1 MDPIVTALIK
11 AFFTSKNGKPNKV
24 LEKMGPDV
32 LSGLLQNTFK
42 NKKPTQE
49 TLNLITA
56 LNSGKVKQTKEQKE
70 AQKEAIK
77 RLNDP
82 EAYKKGTGSWVLQ
95 DIISPLVSNSVRTLG
110 NVAAIQAQIPGQAQ
124 AAAAEAARQG
134 IDPRVLQ
141 GSMAAQAFNS
151 NLAGQTAA
159 SPLLGQ
165 AKGTLRKGLLDASA
179 ATLEHATTI
188 ARAEDERARM
198 NQMIN
203 DKAVAYGEAPPAAY
217 YDLLNR
223 QAKNQQESAKQLAGG
238 F

>member
-1 MDPIVTALIK
+1 MDPITTALIK
-11 AFFTSKNGKPNKV
+11 TFFTSKNGKPNKI
-24 LEKMGPDV
+24 LEKMGFDV

-42 NKKPTQE
+42 NGKPTQE
-49 TLNLITA
+49 TLDLITN
-56 LNSGKVKQTKEQKE
+56 LNNKKVKQTKE
-70 AQKEAIK
+70 QKEAIK

-82 EAYKKGTGSWVLQ
+82 EAYKKGKGSWVLQ
-95 DIISPLVSNSVRTLG
+95 DIISPLVSNSIRTLG

-141 GSMAAQAFNS
+141 GSMAAQTFNS

-159 SPLLGQ
+159 STLLGQ
-165 AKGTLRKGLLDASA
+165 AKGALRKGLLDASA
-179 ATLEHATTI
+179 GTLEHATAV
-188 ARAEDERARM
+188 ARAEDEKARM

-203 DKAVAYGEAPPAAY
+203 DKAAAYGEAPPAAY

-238 F
+238 I

>member
-1 MDPIVTALIK
+1 MDPIVAALIK
-11 AFFTSKNGKPNKV
+11 TFFTNKNGKPNKI

-42 NKKPTQE
+42 NEKPTQE

-70 AQKEAIK
+70 AIK

-82 EAYKKGTGSWVLQ
+82 EAYKKGKGSWVLQ

-124 AAAAEAARQG
+124 AAAAEVARQG

-159 SPLLGQ
+159 STLLGQ

-179 ATLEHATTI
+179 ATLEHATAV
-188 ARAEDERARM
+188 ARAEDEKARM

-203 DKAVAYGEAPPAAY
+203 DKAAAYGEAPPAAY

>member
-1 MDPIVTALIK
+1 MDPMTAALIK
-11 AFFTSKNGKPNKV
+11 AFFTSKNGKPNKT
-24 LEKMGPDV
+24 LKKMGPDV

-49 TLNLITA
+49 TLNLITD

-70 AQKEAIK
+70 AIA

-82 EAYKKGTGSWVLQ
+82 EAYKKGKGSWVLQ
-95 DIISPLVSNSVRTLG
+95 DIISPLVSNSIRTLG
-110 NVAAIQAQIPGQAQ
+110 NVAAIQAQIPGQAH

-141 GSMAAQAFNS
+141 GSMAAQTFNS

-159 SPLLGQ
+159 STLLGQ
-165 AKGTLRKGLLDASA
+165 AKGALRKGLLDASA
-179 ATLEHATTI
+179 GTLEHATAV
-188 ARAEDERARM
+188 ARAEDEKARM

-203 DKAVAYGEAPPAAY
+203 DKAAAYGEAPPAAY

-238 F
+238 I

>member
-1 MDPIVTALIK
+1 MNPIVAALIK
-11 AFFTSKNGKPNKV
+11 TFFTNKNGKPNKI

-56 LNSGKVKQTKEQKE
+56 LNSGKAKQTKE
-70 AQKEAIK
+70 QKEAIK

-82 EAYKKGTGSWVLQ
+82 DAYKKGKGSWVLQ

-124 AAAAEAARQG
+124 AAAAEAARQS

-151 NLAGQTAA
+151 NLAGQIAA
-159 SPLLGQ
+159 SSLLGQ
-165 AKGTLRKGLLDASA
+165 AKGALRKGLLDASA
-179 ATLEHATTI
+179 GTLEHATAV
-188 ARAEDERARM
+188 ARAEDEKVRL

-203 DKAVAYGEAPPAAY
+203 DKAAAYGEAPPAAY

>member
-1 MDPIVTALIK
+1 MTTALIK
-11 AFFTSKNGKPNKV
+11 TFFTNKNGKPNKV
-24 LEKMGPDV
+24 LEKMGFDV

-49 TLNLITA
+49 TLDLITK
-56 LNSGKVKQTKEQKE
+56 LNNKKVKQTKE
-70 AQKEAIK
+70 QKEAIK

-82 EAYKKGTGSWVLQ
+82 EAYKKGKGSWVLQ
-95 DIISPLVSNSVRTLG
+95 DIISPLVSNSIRTLG

-124 AAAAEAARQG
+124 AAAAEVARQS

-141 GSMAAQAFNS
+141 GSMAAQTFNS

-159 SPLLGQ
+159 STLLGQ
-165 AKGTLRKGLLDASA
+165 AKGALRKGLLDASA
-179 ATLEHATTI
+179 GTLEHATAV
-188 ARAEDERARM
+188 ARAEDEKARM

-203 DKAVAYGEAPPAAY
+203 DKAAAYGEAPPAAY

-238 F
+238 I

>member
-1 MDPIVTALIK
+1 MNPIVTDLIK
-11 AFFTSKNGKPNKV
+11 TFFTSKNGKPNKI

-42 NKKPTQE
+42 NEKPTQE

-56 LNSGKVKQTKEQKE
+56 LNSGKAKQTKE
-70 AQKEAIK
+70 QKEAIK

-82 EAYKKGTGSWVLQ
+82 EAYKKGKGSWVLQ

-124 AAAAEAARQG
+124 AAAADAARQS

-151 NLAGQTAA
+151 NLAGQIAA
-159 SPLLGQ
+159 SSLLGQ
-165 AKGTLRKGLLDASA
+165 AKGALRKGLLDASA
-179 ATLEHATTI
+179 GTLEHATAV
-188 ARAEDERARM
+188 ARAEDEKVRL

>member
-1 MDPIVTALIK
+1 MDPMVTALIK
-11 AFFTSKNGKPNKV
+11 TFFTSKNGKPNKI

-42 NKKPTQE
+42 NEKPTQE

-70 AQKEAIK
+70 AIK

-82 EAYKKGTGSWVLQ
+82 EAYKKGKGSWVLQ

-124 AAAAEAARQG
+124 AASAEAARQS

-159 SPLLGQ
+159 STLLGQ
-165 AKGTLRKGLLDASA
+165 AKGALRKGLLDASA
-179 ATLEHATTI
+179 GTLEHATAV
-188 ARAEDERARM
+188 ARAEDEKARM

>member
-1 MDPIVTALIK
+1 MNPIVTALIK
-11 AFFTSKNGKPNKV
+11 TFFTSKNGKPNKI

-42 NKKPTQE
+42 NEKPTQE

-56 LNSGKVKQTKEQKE
+56 LNSGKAKQTKE
-70 AQKEAIK
+70 QKEAIK

-82 EAYKKGTGSWVLQ
+82 DAYKKGNGSWVLQ

-124 AAAAEAARQG
+124 AAAADAARQS

-151 NLAGQTAA
+151 NLAGQIAA
-159 SPLLGQ
+159 SSLLGQ
-165 AKGTLRKGLLDASA
+165 AKGALRKGLLDASA
-179 ATLEHATTI
+179 GTLEHATAI
-188 ARAEDERARM
+188 ARAEDEKARM

>member
-1 MDPIVTALIK
+1 MDPMTAALIK
-11 AFFTSKNGKPNKV
+11 AFFTSKNGKPNKI

-56 LNSGKVKQTKEQKE
+56 LNNKKVKQTKEQKE
-70 AQKEAIK
+70 AIA

-82 EAYKKGTGSWVLQ
+82 EAYKKGKGSWVLQ
-95 DIISPLVSNSVRTLG
+95 DIISPLVSNSIRTLG
-110 NVAAIQAQIPGQAQ
+110 NIAAIQAQIPGQAH

-134 IDPRVLQ
+134 IDSRVLQ
-141 GSMAAQAFNS
+141 GSMAAQTFNS

-159 SPLLGQ
+159 STLLGQ
-165 AKGTLRKGLLDASA
+165 AKGALRKGLLDASA
-179 ATLEHATTI
+179 RTLEHATTV
-188 ARAEDERARM
+188 ARTEDEKARM

-203 DKAVAYGEAPPAAY
+203 DKAAAYGEAPPAAY

-238 F
+238 I

>member
-1 MDPIVTALIK
+1 MDPMTAALIK
-11 AFFTSKNGKPNKV
+11 AFFTSKNGKPNKT
-24 LEKMGPDV
+24 LKKMGPDV

-70 AQKEAIK
+70 AIA

-82 EAYKKGTGSWVLQ
+82 EAYKKGKGSWVLQ
-95 DIISPLVSNSVRTLG
+95 DIISPLVSNSIRTLG
-110 NVAAIQAQIPGQAQ
+110 NVAAIQAQIPGQAH

-141 GSMAAQAFNS
+141 GSMAAQTFNS

-159 SPLLGQ
+159 STLLGQ
-165 AKGTLRKGLLDASA
+165 AKGALRKGLLDASA
-179 ATLEHATTI
+179 GTLEHATAV
-188 ARAEDERARM
+188 ARAEDEKARM

-203 DKAVAYGEAPPAAY
+203 DKAAAYGEAPPAAY

-238 F
+238 V

>member
-1 MDPIVTALIK
+1 MNPIVTALIK
-11 AFFTSKNGKPNKV
+11 TFFTNKNGKPNKI

-42 NKKPTQE
+42 NEKPTQE

-56 LNSGKVKQTKEQKE
+56 LNSGKAKQTKE
-70 AQKEAIK
+70 QKEAIK

-82 EAYKKGTGSWVLQ
+82 EAYKKGKGSWVLQ

-124 AAAAEAARQG
+124 AAAAEAARQS

-159 SPLLGQ
+159 SSLLGQ
-165 AKGTLRKGLLDASA
+165 AKGALRKGLLDASA
-179 ATLEHATTI
+179 GTLEHATAV
-188 ARAEDERARM
+188 ARAEDEKIRL

>member
-1 MDPIVTALIK
+1 MNPIVTALIK
-11 AFFTSKNGKPNKV
+11 TFFTNKNGKPNKI

-42 NKKPTQE
+42 NEKPTQE

-56 LNSGKVKQTKEQKE
+56 LNSGKAKQTKE
-70 AQKEAIK
+70 QKEAIK

-82 EAYKKGTGSWVLQ
+82 DAYKKGKGSWVLQ

-124 AAAAEAARQG
+124 AAAAEAARQS

-151 NLAGQTAA
+151 NLAGQIAA
-159 SPLLGQ
+159 SSLLGQ
-165 AKGTLRKGLLDASA
+165 AKGALRKGLLDASA
-179 ATLEHATTI
+179 GTLEHATTI
-188 ARAEDERARM
+188 ARAEDEKVRM

-203 DKAVAYGEAPPAAY
+203 DKAAAYGEAPPAAY

>member
-1 MDPIVTALIK
+1 MDPIVAALIK
-11 AFFTSKNGKPNKV
+11 TFFTNKNGKPNKI

-42 NKKPTQE
+42 NEKPTQE

-56 LNSGKVKQTKEQKE
+56 LNSGKVKQTKE
-70 AQKEAIK
+70 QKEAIK

-179 ATLEHATTI
+179 GTLEHATAV
-188 ARAEDERARM
+188 ARAEDERVRM

-203 DKAVAYGEAPPAAY
+203 DKAAAYGEAPPAAY

>member
-1 MDPIVTALIK
+1 MNPIVTALIK
-11 AFFTSKNGKPNKV
+11 TFFTNKNGKPNKI

-42 NKKPTQE
+42 NEKPTQE

-56 LNSGKVKQTKEQKE
+56 LNSGKAKQTKE
-70 AQKEAIK
+70 QKEAIK

-82 EAYKKGTGSWVLQ
+82 EAYKKGKGSWVLQ

-124 AAAAEAARQG
+124 AAAAEAARQS

-141 GSMAAQAFNS
+141 GSMAAQALNS
-151 NLAGQTAA
+151 NLAGQIAA
-159 SPLLGQ
+159 SSLLGQ
-165 AKGTLRKGLLDASA
+165 AKGALRKGLLDASA
-179 ATLEHATTI
+179 GTLEHATAA
-188 ARAEDERARM
+188 ARAEDEKGRL

-203 DKAVAYGEAPPAAY
+203 DKAAAYGEAPPAAY

>member
-1 MDPIVTALIK
+1 MNPIVTALIK
-11 AFFTSKNGKPNKV
+11 TFFTNKNGKPNKI

-42 NKKPTQE
+42 NEKPTQE

-70 AQKEAIK
+70 AIK

-82 EAYKKGTGSWVLQ
+82 EAYKKGKGSWVLQ

-124 AAAAEAARQG
+124 AAAAEAARQS

-151 NLAGQTAA
+151 NLAGQIAA
-159 SPLLGQ
+159 SSLLGQ
-165 AKGTLRKGLLDASA
+165 AKGALRKGLLDASA
-179 ATLEHATTI
+179 GTLEHATAV
-188 ARAEDERARM
+188 ARAEDEKVRL
-198 NQMIN
+198 NQMVN

>member
-1 MDPIVTALIK
+1 MDPMTAALIK
-11 AFFTSKNGKPNKV
+11 AFFTSKNGKPNKT
-24 LEKMGPDV
+24 LKKMGPDV

-70 AQKEAIK
+70 AIA

-82 EAYKKGTGSWVLQ
+82 EAYKKGKGSWVLQ
-95 DIISPLVSNSVRTLG
+95 DIISPLVSNSIRTLG
-110 NVAAIQAQIPGQAQ
+110 NVAAIQAQIPGQAH

-141 GSMAAQAFNS
+141 GSMAAQTFNS

-159 SPLLGQ
+159 STLLGQ
-165 AKGTLRKGLLDASA
+165 AKGALRKGLLDASA
-179 ATLEHATTI
+179 GTLEHATAV
-188 ARAEDERARM
+188 ARAEDEKARM

-203 DKAVAYGEAPPAAY
+203 DKAAAYGEAPPAAY

-238 F
+238 I

>member
-1 MDPIVTALIK
+1 MNPMVAALIK
-11 AFFTSKNGKPNKV
+11 TFFTSKNGKPNKI

-42 NKKPTQE
+42 NEKPTQE

-70 AQKEAIK
+70 AIA

-82 EAYKKGTGSWVLQ
+82 EAYKKGKGSWVLQ
-95 DIISPLVSNSVRTLG
+95 DIISPLVSNSIRTLG

-141 GSMAAQAFNS
+141 GSMAAQTFNS
-151 NLAGQTAA
+151 SLAGQTAA
-159 SPLLGQ
+159 STLLGQ
-165 AKGTLRKGLLDASA
+165 AKGALRKGLLDASA
-179 ATLEHATTI
+179 GTLEHATAV
-188 ARAEDERARM
+188 ARAENEKARM

-203 DKAVAYGEAPPAAY
+203 DKAAAYGEVPPAAY

>member
-1 MDPIVTALIK
+1 MDPIVAALIK
-11 AFFTSKNGKPNKV
+11 TFFTNKNGKPNKI

-42 NKKPTQE
+42 NEKPTQE

-56 LNSGKVKQTKEQKE
+56 LNSGKAKQTKE
-70 AQKEAIK
+70 QKEAIK

-82 EAYKKGTGSWVLQ
+82 DAYKKGTGSWVLQ
-95 DIISPLVSNSVRTLG
+95 DIISPLVSNSTRTLG

-124 AAAAEAARQG
+124 AAAAEAARQS

-179 ATLEHATTI
+179 ATLEHATAV
-188 ARAEDERARM
+188 ARAEDEKARM

-203 DKAVAYGEAPPAAY
+203 DKAAAYGEAPPAAY

>member
-1 MDPIVTALIK
+1 MNPIVTALIK
-11 AFFTSKNGKPNKV
+11 TFFTSKNGKPNKI

-42 NKKPTQE
+42 NEKPTQE

-56 LNSGKVKQTKEQKE
+56 LNSGKAKQTKE
-70 AQKEAIK
+70 QKEAIK

-82 EAYKKGTGSWVLQ
+82 DAYKKGNGSWVLQ

-124 AAAAEAARQG
+124 AAAAEAARQS

-151 NLAGQTAA
+151 NLAGQIAA
-159 SPLLGQ
+159 SSLLGQ
-165 AKGTLRKGLLDASA
+165 AKGALRKGLLDASA
-179 ATLEHATTI
+179 GTLEHATAI
-188 ARAEDERARM
+188 ARAEDEKARM

>member
-1 MDPIVTALIK
+1 MDPMTTALIK
-11 AFFTSKNGKPNKV
+11 TFFTSKNGKPNKI
-24 LEKMGPDV
+24 LEKMGFDV

-42 NKKPTQE
+42 NGKPTQE
-49 TLNLITA
+49 TLDLITN
-56 LNSGKVKQTKEQKE
+56 LNNKKVKQTKE
-70 AQKEAIK
+70 QKEAIK

-82 EAYKKGTGSWVLQ
+82 EAYKKGKGSWVLQ
-95 DIISPLVSNSVRTLG
+95 DIISPLVSNSIRTLG

-124 AAAAEAARQG
+124 AAAAEVARQS

-141 GSMAAQAFNS
+141 GSMAAQTFNS

-159 SPLLGQ
+159 STLLGQ
-165 AKGTLRKGLLDASA
+165 AKGALRKGLLDASA
-179 ATLEHATTI
+179 GTLEHATAV
-188 ARAEDERARM
+188 ARAEDEKARM

-203 DKAVAYGEAPPAAY
+203 DKAAAYGEAPPAAY

-238 F
+238 I

>member
-1 MDPIVTALIK
+1 MNPIVTDLIK
-11 AFFTSKNGKPNKV
+11 TFFTSKNGKPNKI

-42 NKKPTQE
+42 NEKPTQE

-56 LNSGKVKQTKEQKE
+56 LNSGKAKQTKE
-70 AQKEAIK
+70 QKEAIK

-82 EAYKKGTGSWVLQ
+82 DAYKKGNGSWVLQ

-124 AAAAEAARQG
+124 AAAAEAARQS

-151 NLAGQTAA
+151 NLAGQIAA
-159 SPLLGQ
+159 SSLLGQ
-165 AKGTLRKGLLDASA
+165 AKGALRKGLLDASA
-179 ATLEHATTI
+179 GTLEHATAI
-188 ARAEDERARM
+188 ARAEDEKARM

>member
-1 MDPIVTALIK
+1 MDPIITALIK
-11 AFFTSKNGKPNKV
+11 TFFTSKNGKPNKI
-24 LEKMGPDV
+24 LEKMGLDV

-42 NKKPTQE
+42 NGKPTQE
-49 TLNLITA
+49 TLNLITN
-56 LNSGKVKQTKEQKE
+56 LNSGKAKQTKE
-70 AQKEAIK
+70 QKEAIK

-82 EAYKKGTGSWVLQ
+82 EAYKKGNGSWVLQ
-95 DIISPLVSNSVRTLG
+95 DIISPLVSNSIRTLG

-141 GSMAAQAFNS
+141 GSMAAQTFNS

-159 SPLLGQ
+159 SSLLGQ
-165 AKGTLRKGLLDASA
+165 AKGALRKGLLDASA
-179 ATLEHATTI
+179 GTLEHATAV
-188 ARAEDERARM
+188 ARAEDEKARM

-203 DKAVAYGEAPPAAY
+203 DKAAAYGEAPPAAY

>member
-1 MDPIVTALIK
+1 MDPMTTALIK
-11 AFFTSKNGKPNKV
+11 TFFTSKNGKPNKI
-24 LEKMGPDV
+24 LEKMGFDV

-42 NKKPTQE
+42 NGKPTQE
-49 TLNLITA
+49 TLNLITN
-56 LNSGKVKQTKEQKE
+56 LNNKKVKQTKE
-70 AQKEAIK
+70 QKEAIK

-82 EAYKKGTGSWVLQ
+82 EAYKKGKGSWVLQ
-95 DIISPLVSNSVRTLG
+95 DIISPLVSNSIRTLG

-124 AAAAEAARQG
+124 AVAAEAARQS

-141 GSMAAQAFNS
+141 GSMAAQTFNS

-159 SPLLGQ
+159 STLLGQ
-165 AKGTLRKGLLDASA
+165 AKGALRKGLLDASA
-179 ATLEHATTI
+179 GTLEHATAV
-188 ARAEDERARM
+188 ARAEDEKARM

-203 DKAVAYGEAPPAAY
+203 DKAAAYGEAPPAAY

>member
-1 MDPIVTALIK
+1 MNPIVTALIK
-11 AFFTSKNGKPNKV
+11 TFFTSKNGKPNKI

-42 NKKPTQE
+42 NEKPTQE

-56 LNSGKVKQTKEQKE
+56 LNSGKAKQTKE
-70 AQKEAIK
+70 QKEAIK

-82 EAYKKGTGSWVLQ
+82 DAYKKGKGSWVLQ

-124 AAAAEAARQG
+124 AAAAEAARQS

-151 NLAGQTAA
+151 NLAGQIAA
-159 SPLLGQ
+159 SSLLGQ
-165 AKGTLRKGLLDASA
+165 AKGALRKGLLDASA
-179 ATLEHATTI
+179 GTLEHATAV
-188 ARAEDERARM
+188 ARAEDEKVRL

-203 DKAVAYGEAPPAAY
+203 DKAAAYGEAPPAAY

>member
-1 MDPIVTALIK
+1 MVTALIK
-11 AFFTSKNGKPNKV
+11 TFFTSKNGKPNKI

-42 NKKPTQE
+42 NEKPTQE

-70 AQKEAIK
+70 AIK

-82 EAYKKGTGSWVLQ
+82 DAYKKGKGSWVLQ

-159 SPLLGQ
+159 STLLGQ
-165 AKGTLRKGLLDASA
+165 AKGALRKGLLDASA
-179 ATLEHATTI
+179 GTLEHATAV
-188 ARAEDERARM
+188 ARAEDEKTRM

-203 DKAVAYGEAPPAAY
+203 DKAAAYGEAPPAAY

-223 QAKNQQESAKQLAGG
+223 QAKNQQETAKQLAGG

>member
-1 MDPIVTALIK
+1 MNPMVAALIK
-11 AFFTSKNGKPNKV
+11 TFFTNKNGKPNKV

-70 AQKEAIK
+70 AIK

-82 EAYKKGTGSWVLQ
+82 EAYKKGKGSWVLQ

-159 SPLLGQ
+159 STLLGQ
-165 AKGTLRKGLLDASA
+165 AKGALRKGLLDASA
-179 ATLEHATTI
+179 GTLEHATAV
-188 ARAEDERARM
+188 ARAEDEKARM

>member
-1 MDPIVTALIK
+1 MDPITTALIK
-11 AFFTSKNGKPNKV
+11 TFFTSKNGKPNKV
-24 LEKMGPDV
+24 LEKMGFDV

-42 NKKPTQE
+42 NGKPTQE
-49 TLNLITA
+49 TLDLITN
-56 LNSGKVKQTKEQKE
+56 LNNKKVKQTKE
-70 AQKEAIK
+70 QKEAIK

-82 EAYKKGTGSWVLQ
+82 EAYKKGKGSWVLQ
-95 DIISPLVSNSVRTLG
+95 DIISPLVSNSIRTLG

-124 AAAAEAARQG
+124 AAAAEVARQS

-141 GSMAAQAFNS
+141 GSMAAQTFNS

-159 SPLLGQ
+159 STLLGQ
-165 AKGTLRKGLLDASA
+165 AKGALRKGLLDASA
-179 ATLEHATTI
+179 GTLEHATAV
-188 ARAEDERARM
+188 ARAEDEKARM

-203 DKAVAYGEAPPAAY
+203 DKAAAYGEAPPAAY

-238 F
+238 I

>member
-1 MDPIVTALIK
+1 MDPMTAALIK
-11 AFFTSKNGKPNKV
+11 AFFTSKNGKPNKT
-24 LEKMGPDV
+24 LKKMGPDV

-56 LNSGKVKQTKEQKE
+56 LNNKKVKQTKEQKE
-70 AQKEAIK
+70 AIA

-82 EAYKKGTGSWVLQ
+82 EAYKKGKGSWVLQ
-95 DIISPLVSNSVRTLG
+95 DIISPLVSNSIRTLG
-110 NVAAIQAQIPGQAQ
+110 NVAAIQAQIPGQAH

-141 GSMAAQAFNS
+141 GSMAAQTFNS

-159 SPLLGQ
+159 STLLGQ
-165 AKGTLRKGLLDASA
+165 AKGALRKGLLDASA
-179 ATLEHATTI
+179 RTLEHATTV
-188 ARAEDERARM
+188 ARTEDEKARM

-203 DKAVAYGEAPPAAY
+203 DKAAAYGEAPPAAY

-238 F
+238 I

>member
-1 MDPIVTALIK
+1 MDPMVTALIK
-11 AFFTSKNGKPNKV
+11 TFFTNKNGKPNKI

-56 LNSGKVKQTKEQKE
+56 LNSRKAKQTKE
-70 AQKEAIK
+70 QKEAIK

-82 EAYKKGTGSWVLQ
+82 DAYKKGTGSWVLQ

-124 AAAAEAARQG
+124 AASAEAARQS

-151 NLAGQTAA
+151 NLAGQVAA

-165 AKGTLRKGLLDASA
+165 AKGALRKGLLDASA
-179 ATLEHATTI
+179 ATLEHATAV
-188 ARAEDERARM
+188 ARAEDEKARM

-203 DKAVAYGEAPPAAY
+203 DKAAAYGEAPPAAY

>member
-1 MDPIVTALIK
+1 MDPITTALIK
-11 AFFTSKNGKPNKV
+11 TFFTNKNGKPNKV
-24 LEKMGPDV
+24 LEKMGFDV

-49 TLNLITA
+49 TLDLITK
-56 LNSGKVKQTKEQKE
+56 LNNKKVKQTKE
-70 AQKEAIK
+70 QKEAIK

-82 EAYKKGTGSWVLQ
+82 EAYKKGKGSWVLQ
-95 DIISPLVSNSVRTLG
+95 DIISPLVSNSIRTLG

-124 AAAAEAARQG
+124 AAAAEVARQS

-141 GSMAAQAFNS
+141 GSMAAQTFNS

-159 SPLLGQ
+159 STLLGQ
-165 AKGTLRKGLLDASA
+165 AKGALRKGLLDASA
-179 ATLEHATTI
+179 GTLEHATAV
-188 ARAEDERARM
+188 ARAEDEKARM

-203 DKAVAYGEAPPAAY
+203 DKAAAYGEAPPAAY

-238 F
+238 I

>member
-1 MDPIVTALIK
+1 MNPIVTALIK
-11 AFFTSKNGKPNKV
+11 TFFTSKNGKPNKI

-42 NKKPTQE
+42 NEKPTQE

-56 LNSGKVKQTKEQKE
+56 LNSGKAKQTKE
-70 AQKEAIK
+70 QKEAIK

-82 EAYKKGTGSWVLQ
+82 EAYKKGKGSWVLQ

-124 AAAAEAARQG
+124 AAAAEAARQS

-151 NLAGQTAA
+151 NLAGQIAA
-159 SPLLGQ
+159 SPLFGQ
-165 AKGTLRKGLLDASA
+165 AKGALRKGLLDASA
-179 ATLEHATTI
+179 ATLEHATAV
-188 ARAEDERARM
+188 ARAEDEKARM

-203 DKAVAYGEAPPAAY
+203 DKSVAYGEAPPAAY

>member
-1 MDPIVTALIK
+1 MNPIVTDLIK
-11 AFFTSKNGKPNKV
+11 TFFTSKNGKPNKI

-42 NKKPTQE
+42 NEKPTQE

-56 LNSGKVKQTKEQKE
+56 LNSGKAKQTKE
-70 AQKEAIK
+70 QKEAIK

-82 EAYKKGTGSWVLQ
+82 EAYKKGKGSWVLQ

-124 AAAAEAARQG
+124 AAAADAARQS

-151 NLAGQTAA
+151 NLAGQIAA
-159 SPLLGQ
+159 SSLLGQ
-165 AKGTLRKGLLDASA
+165 AKGALRKGLLDASA
-179 ATLEHATTI
+179 GTLEHATAV
-188 ARAEDERARM
+188 ARAEDEKARM

-203 DKAVAYGEAPPAAY
+203 DKAAAYGEAPPAAY

>member
-1 MDPIVTALIK
+1 MNPIVTALIK
-11 AFFTSKNGKPNKV
+11 TFFTNKNGKPNKI

-42 NKKPTQE
+42 NEKPTQE

-56 LNSGKVKQTKEQKE
+56 LNSGKAKQTKE
-70 AQKEAIK
+70 QKEAIK

-82 EAYKKGTGSWVLQ
+82 DAYKKGKGSWVLQ

-124 AAAAEAARQG
+124 AAAAEAARQS

-159 SPLLGQ
+159 SSLLGQ
-165 AKGTLRKGLLDASA
+165 AKGALRKGLLDASA
-179 ATLEHATTI
+179 GTLEHATAV
-188 ARAEDERARM
+188 ARAEDEKIRL
-198 NQMIN
+198 NQMIS
-203 DKAVAYGEAPPAAY
+203 DKAAAYGEAPPAAY

>member
-1 MDPIVTALIK
+1 MNPIVTALIK
-11 AFFTSKNGKPNKV
+11 TFFTNKNGKPNKI

-42 NKKPTQE
+42 NEKPTQE

-56 LNSGKVKQTKEQKE
+56 LNSGKAKQTKE
-70 AQKEAIK
+70 QKEAIK

-82 EAYKKGTGSWVLQ
+82 DAYKKGKGSWVLQ

-124 AAAAEAARQG
+124 AAAAEAARQS

-151 NLAGQTAA
+151 NLAGQIAA
-159 SPLLGQ
+159 SSLLGQ
-165 AKGTLRKGLLDASA
+165 AKGALRKGLLDASA
-179 ATLEHATTI
+179 GTLEHATAV
-188 ARAEDERARM
+188 ARAEDEKVRL
-198 NQMIN
+198 NQMVN

>member
-1 MDPIVTALIK
+1 MNPIVTALIK
-11 AFFTSKNGKPNKV
+11 TFFTSKNGKPNKI

-42 NKKPTQE
+42 NEKPTQE

-56 LNSGKVKQTKEQKE
+56 LNSGKAKQTKE
-70 AQKEAIK
+70 QKEAIK

-82 EAYKKGTGSWVLQ
+82 DAYKKGKGSWVLQ

-124 AAAAEAARQG
+124 AAAAEAARQS

-151 NLAGQTAA
+151 NLAGQIAA
-159 SPLLGQ
+159 SSLLGQ
-165 AKGTLRKGLLDASA
+165 AKGALRKGLLDASA
-179 ATLEHATTI
+179 GTLEHATAI
-188 ARAEDERARM
+188 ARAEDEKARM

>member
-1 MDPIVTALIK
+1 MDPMTIALIK
-11 AFFTSKNGKPNKV
+11 TFFTSKNGKPNKV
-24 LEKMGPDV
+24 LKKMGFDT

-42 NKKPTQE
+42 NGKPTQE
-49 TLNLITA
+49 TLDLITN
-56 LNSGKVKQTKEQKE
+56 LNNKKVKQTKEQKE
-70 AQKEAIK
+70 AIE

-82 EAYKKGTGSWVLQ
+82 EAYKKDTGSWVLQ
-95 DIISPLVSNSVRTLG
+95 DIISPLVSSSVRTLG

-124 AAAAEAARQG
+124 AVAAEAARQS

-141 GSMAAQAFNS
+141 GSMAAQTFNS

-159 SPLLGQ
+159 STLLGQ
-165 AKGTLRKGLLDASA
+165 AKGALRKGLLDASA
-179 ATLEHATTI
+179 GTLEHATAV
-188 ARAEDERARM
+188 ARAEDEKARM

-238 F
+238 I